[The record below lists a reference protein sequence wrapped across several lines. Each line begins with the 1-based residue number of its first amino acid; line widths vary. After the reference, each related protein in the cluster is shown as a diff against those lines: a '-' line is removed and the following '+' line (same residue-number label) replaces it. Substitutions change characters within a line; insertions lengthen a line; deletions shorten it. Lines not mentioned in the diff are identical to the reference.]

1 MAVDKPSAST
11 PLPASEMHSN
21 APTLPAGFAYNA
33 QNWLVMQP
41 AGQDSPVKICSW
53 LQVAARTRDPQGD
66 NYGYLLHWLDDDNR
80 HRYWAMPA
88 ELLAG
93 DGSEYRRILL
103 SRGMRLSNSVKAR
116 QLLSLFI
123 QQMGELATQ
132 KAVSVNCIGWHHH
145 AYVHPRL
152 TFYPSEHSNNPRMV
166 LQTMH
171 PIEGFIQQGSSDS
184 WRQHVG
190 RYCLDNP
197 LLIVGVCAALAAPLL
212 HLCGVD
218 GFGLHLDGASS
229 TGKTAALYPALS
241 VWGEPNQLRHSWRAT
256 ANGLEGT
263 ALAHND
269 ALLALDEM
277 GEVDPKEAGDV
288 AYMLANGQGK
298 TRAGKYGEMRL
309 PARWRLVFLSTGEV
323 TLESHLASI
332 GKRVVVPAHPCAHD
346 IPFVLNIKAGQQVRV
361 IDLSADAGAQMG
373 VFNHSHGMN
382 AADLA
387 DHLKQQS
394 RQHYGSLALDWLR
407 YLTQHSTQVRPV
419 FQNVRP
425 RFLASLPPEADGQVR
440 RVAEKFALLAS
451 ACLLAIQAKVLYWPT
466 QSVEAACLSQ
476 LNQWILAR
484 GGVAANEDQQAIRQV
499 RSFIEQHG
507 ESRFTPKQTGYS
519 SQVRQRAGW
528 LDTSGPQTLYLFYP
542 TGWREATEGLSP
554 DRAAK
559 ALMAA
564 GYLVPDGNRPQRKVS
579 LPDNTRPRM
588 YCVKGSI
595 LDD

>member
-1 MAVDKPSAST
+1 MAVDKPSAPT
-11 PLPASEMHSN
+11 PLPASEMNNN
-21 APTLPAGFAYNA
+21 APTLPPGFAYNA

-132 KAVSVNCIGWHHH
+132 KAISVNCIGWHHH

-152 TFYPSEHSNNPRMV
+152 TFYPSEYSNNPRMV

-184 WRQHVG
+184 WQQQVG

-197 LLIVGVCAALAAPLL
+197 LLIVGVCASLAAPLL

-218 GFGLHLDGASS
+218 GFGLHLYGASS

-256 ANGLEGT
+256 ANSLEGT

-332 GKRVVVPAHPCAHD
+332 GKRV
-346 IPFVLNIKAGQQVRV
+346 KAGQQVRV

-394 RQHYGSLALDWLR
+394 RQHYGSLALDWLKF
-407 YLTQHSTQVRPV
+407 LTQHSAQVRPV
-419 FQNVRP
+419 FQNVRQ
-425 RFLASLPPEADGQVR
+425 RFLATLPIEADGQVR

-451 ACLLAIQAKVLYWPT
+451 AGLLAIQAKVLDWPT

-484 GGVAANEDQQAIRQV
+484 GGVAANEDQQVIRQV

-519 SQVRQRAGW
+519 CQVRQRAGW
-528 LDTSGPQTLYLFYP
+528 IDTGGLQTLYLFYP

>member
-1 MAVDKPSAST
+1 MNPTTQSST
-11 PLPASEMHSN
+11 TSTHP
-21 APTLPAGFAYNA
+21 
-33 QNWLVMQP
+33 
-41 AGQDSPVKICSW
+41 
-53 LQVAARTRDPQGD
+53 
-66 NYGYLLHWLDDDNR
+66 
-80 HRYWAMPA
+80 
-88 ELLAG
+88 
-93 DGSEYRRILL
+93 
-103 SRGMRLSNSVKAR
+103 AR

-132 KAVSVNCIGWHHH
+132 KAISVNCIGWHHH
-145 AYVHPRL
+145 AYVHPHL

-171 PIEGFIQQGSSDS
+171 PIEGFIQQGSSD
-184 WRQHVG
+184 
-190 RYCLDNP
+190 
-197 LLIVGVCAALAAPLL
+197 
-212 HLCGVD
+212 
-218 GFGLHLDGASS
+218 
-229 TGKTAALYPALS
+229 
-241 VWGEPNQLRHSWRAT
+241 SWRAT

-332 GKRVVVPAHPCAHD
+332 GKRV
-346 IPFVLNIKAGQQVRV
+346 KAGQQVRV
-361 IDLSADAGAQMG
+361 IDLSADAGAQIG
-373 VFNHSHGMN
+373 VFNQSHGMN

-394 RQHYGSLALDWLR
+394 RQHCGSLALDWLR
-407 YLTQHSTQVRPV
+407 HLTQHSAQVRPV
-419 FQNVRP
+419 FQNVRQ
-425 RFLASLPPEADGQVR
+425 RFLASLPPESDGQVR

-451 ACLLAIQAKVLYWPT
+451 AGLLAIQAKVLDWSA

-507 ESRFTPKQTGYS
+507 ESRFTPKQIGYS

-528 LDTSGPQTLYLFYP
+528 IDTSGPQTLYLFYP

-564 GYLVPDGNRPQRKVS
+564 GYLIPDGNRPQRKVS

>member
-1 MAVDKPSAST
+1 MAVDKPSASNQ
-11 PLPASEMHSN
+11 LPSSDMHSN
-21 APTLPAGFAYNA
+21 EPKLPAGFAYNA

-132 KAVSVNCIGWHHH
+132 KAISVNCIGWHHH

-152 TFYPSEHSNNPRMV
+152 IFYPSEHSNNPRMV

-218 GFGLHLDGASS
+218 GFGLHLYGASS

-241 VWGEPNQLRHSWRAT
+241 VWGEPNQLSHSWRAT

-332 GKRVVVPAHPCAHD
+332 GKRV
-346 IPFVLNIKAGQQVRV
+346 KAGQQVRV

-373 VFNHSHGMN
+373 VFNQSHGMN

-394 RQHYGSLALDWLR
+394 RQHYGSLSLDWLR
-407 YLTQHSTQVRPV
+407 YLTQHGAQVRPV
-419 FQNVRP
+419 FQNVRQ
-425 RFLASLPPEADGQVR
+425 RFLASLPTEADGQVR

-451 ACLLAIQAKVLYWPT
+451 AGLLAIQAKVLDWPT

-528 LDTSGPQTLYLFYP
+528 IDTSGPQTLYLFYP

-564 GYLVPDGNRPQRKVS
+564 GYLIPDGNRPQRKVS

>member
-1 MAVDKPSAST
+1 
-11 PLPASEMHSN
+11 
-21 APTLPAGFAYNA
+21 
-33 QNWLVMQP
+33 MQP

-132 KAVSVNCIGWHHH
+132 KAISVNCIGWHHH

-218 GFGLHLDGASS
+218 GFGLHLYGASS

-241 VWGEPNQLRHSWRAT
+241 VWGEPNQLRHSWR
-256 ANGLEGT
+256 
-263 ALAHND
+263 
-269 ALLALDEM
+269 
-277 GEVDPKEAGDV
+277 
-288 AYMLANGQGK
+288 
-298 TRAGKYGEMRL
+298 
-309 PARWRLVFLSTGEV
+309 LVFLSTGEV

-332 GKRVVVPAHPCAHD
+332 GKRV
-346 IPFVLNIKAGQQVRV
+346 KAGQQVRV

-373 VFNHSHGMN
+373 VFNQSHGMN

-394 RQHYGSLALDWLR
+394 RQHYGGLALDWLR
-407 YLTQHSTQVRPV
+407 YLTQHSAQVRPV
-419 FQNVRP
+419 FQNVRQ

-451 ACLLAIQAKVLYWPT
+451 AGLLGIQAKVLDWPT

-476 LNQWILAR
+476 FNQWILAR

-528 LDTSGPQTLYLFYP
+528 LDSTGPQTLYLFYP

-564 GYLVPDGNRPQRKVS
+564 GYLIPDGNRPQRKVS

>member
-1 MAVDKPSAST
+1 M
-11 PLPASEMHSN
+11 
-21 APTLPAGFAYNA
+21 F
-33 QNWLVMQP
+33 
-41 AGQDSPVKICSW
+41 KI
-53 LQVAARTRDPQGD
+53 VP
-66 NYGYLLHWLDDDNR
+66 DDF
-80 HRYWAMPA
+80 
-88 ELLAG
+88 
-93 DGSEYRRILL
+93 
-103 SRGMRLSNSVKAR
+103 V
-116 QLLSLFI
+116 
-123 QQMGELATQ
+123 
-132 KAVSVNCIGWHHH
+132 
-145 AYVHPRL
+145 
-152 TFYPSEHSNNPRMV
+152 
-166 LQTMH
+166 
-171 PIEGFIQQGSSDS
+171 
-184 WRQHVG
+184 
-190 RYCLDNP
+190 
-197 LLIVGVCAALAAPLL
+197 
-212 HLCGVD
+212 
-218 GFGLHLDGASS
+218 
-229 TGKTAALYPALS
+229 
-241 VWGEPNQLRHSWRAT
+241 
-256 ANGLEGT
+256 
-263 ALAHND
+263 
-269 ALLALDEM
+269 
-277 GEVDPKEAGDV
+277 
-288 AYMLANGQGK
+288 LANGQGK
-298 TRAGKYGEMRL
+298 TCAGKYGEMRL

-373 VFNHSHGMN
+373 VFNQSHGMN
-382 AADLA
+382 AADSDLA

-394 RQHYGSLALDWLR
+394 RQHYGCLALDWLR
-407 YLTQHSTQVRPV
+407 YLTQHSAQVRPV
-419 FQNVRP
+419 FQNVRQ

-588 YCVKGSI
+588 YCVKGCI

>member
-1 MAVDKPSAST
+1 M
-11 PLPASEMHSN
+11 
-21 APTLPAGFAYNA
+21 F
-33 QNWLVMQP
+33 
-41 AGQDSPVKICSW
+41 KI
-53 LQVAARTRDPQGD
+53 VP
-66 NYGYLLHWLDDDNR
+66 DDF
-80 HRYWAMPA
+80 
-88 ELLAG
+88 
-93 DGSEYRRILL
+93 
-103 SRGMRLSNSVKAR
+103 V
-116 QLLSLFI
+116 
-123 QQMGELATQ
+123 
-132 KAVSVNCIGWHHH
+132 
-145 AYVHPRL
+145 
-152 TFYPSEHSNNPRMV
+152 
-166 LQTMH
+166 
-171 PIEGFIQQGSSDS
+171 
-184 WRQHVG
+184 
-190 RYCLDNP
+190 
-197 LLIVGVCAALAAPLL
+197 
-212 HLCGVD
+212 
-218 GFGLHLDGASS
+218 
-229 TGKTAALYPALS
+229 
-241 VWGEPNQLRHSWRAT
+241 
-256 ANGLEGT
+256 
-263 ALAHND
+263 
-269 ALLALDEM
+269 
-277 GEVDPKEAGDV
+277 
-288 AYMLANGQGK
+288 LANGQGI

-346 IPFVLNIKAGQQVRV
+346 IPFVLNIKVGQQVRV

-373 VFNHSHGMN
+373 VFNQSHGMN

-407 YLTQHSTQVRPV
+407 YLTQHSAQVRPV
-419 FQNVRP
+419 FQNVRQ
-425 RFLASLPPEADGQVR
+425 RFLTGLPPESDGQVR

-451 ACLLAIQAKVLYWPT
+451 AGLLAIQAKVLDWPA

-528 LDTSGPQTLYLFYP
+528 LGRSCASMRSRHTVHPEHNTSGPQTLYLFYP

>member
-132 KAVSVNCIGWHHH
+132 KAISVNCIGWHHH

-152 TFYPSEHSNNPRMV
+152 TFYPSEYSNSPRMV

-218 GFGLHLDGASS
+218 GFGLHLYGASS
-229 TGKTAALYPALS
+229 SGKTAALYPALS

-332 GKRVVVPAHPCAHD
+332 GKRV
-346 IPFVLNIKAGQQVRV
+346 KAGQQVRV
-361 IDLSADAGAQMG
+361 IDLSADAGSQMG
-373 VFNHSHGMN
+373 VFNQSHGMN

-394 RQHYGSLALDWLR
+394 RQHYGCLALDWLR
-407 YLTQHSTQVRPV
+407 YLTQHSAQVRPV
-419 FQNVRP
+419 FQNVRQ
-425 RFLASLPPEADGQVR
+425 RFLASLPPESDGQVR

-451 ACLLAIQAKVLYWPT
+451 AGLLAIQAKVLDWPT

-528 LDTSGPQTLYLFYP
+528 IDTSGPQTLYLFYP

>member
-1 MAVDKPSAST
+1 M
-11 PLPASEMHSN
+11 
-21 APTLPAGFAYNA
+21 PTLPAGFAYNA

-132 KAVSVNCIGWHHH
+132 KAISVNCIGWHHH

-190 RYCLDNP
+190 HYCLDNP

-218 GFGLHLDGASS
+218 GFGLHLYGASS

-332 GKRVVVPAHPCAHD
+332 GKRV
-346 IPFVLNIKAGQQVRV
+346 KAGQQVRV

-382 AADLA
+382 AADFA

-407 YLTQHSTQVRPV
+407 YLTQHSAQVRPV
-419 FQNVRP
+419 FQNVRQ
-425 RFLASLPPEADGQVR
+425 RFLTSLPPEADGQVR

-451 ACLLAIQAKVLYWPT
+451 AGLLAIQAKVLDWPV

-507 ESRFTPKQTGYS
+507 ESRFALKQSGYS

-528 LDTSGPQTLYLFYP
+528 LDSTGSQTIYLFYP

-564 GYLVPDGNRPQRKVS
+564 GYLIPDGNRPQRKVS